1 MSAGVIRLSVCFAPS
16 WIWCRMPSQRRRYT
30 KVEKIAA
37 VLAAD
42 ASSTLAAAEANGIPR
57 KTLAYWLDRPE
68 FADLRHNAREG
79 MAEDALMVARL
90 AWKKL
95 GQAIAA
101 GELDARDLV
110 IATGMATDKSQLLN
124 GGATNR
130 TEARDLTGTIS
141 DAELDAAIREANAIA
156 TGGGSPEAPSEPPE
170 G

>member
-1 MSAGVIRLSVCFAPS
+1 VAP
-16 WIWCRMPSQRRRYT
+16 RRRYT
-30 KVEKIAA
+30 KREKVAA

-42 ASSTLAAAEANGIPR
+42 ASSTLAAAEATGIPES
-57 KTLAYWLDRPE
+57 TLRYWLDRPE
-68 FADLRHNAREG
+68 FANLRENAREG
-79 MAEDALMVARL
+79 IAEDALMVARL

-95 GQAIAA
+95 GQAIAD
-101 GELDARDLV
+101 GTLEPRDLV

-124 GGATNR
+124 GGATAR

-156 TGGGSPEAPSEPPE
+156 TGGGSPEAPTEPAE